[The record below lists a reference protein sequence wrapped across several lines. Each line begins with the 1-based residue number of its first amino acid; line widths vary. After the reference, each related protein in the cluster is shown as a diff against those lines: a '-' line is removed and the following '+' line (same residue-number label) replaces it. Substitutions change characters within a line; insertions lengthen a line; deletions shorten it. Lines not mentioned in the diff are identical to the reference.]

1 MSSPSAL
8 AERDFARLWAAQSV
22 SAFGARITR
31 EGLPIMAV
39 ASLGASPGAL
49 GLLAAV
55 ASGAGLA
62 AGLLGG
68 GFVDRHH
75 RRPILVGADL
85 LRALVLITIPLA
97 AWLGLL
103 TMPQVLVAAALV
115 AAASVVFDVASH
127 AYLPGLIGRE
137 ALVDGN
143 SKLSATEG
151 VAEVGGPALGGLL
164 LQWLTAPFAV
174 AVNAGTYLVSAGF
187 LAAIRKPE
195 PAPEAT
201 EPDHWLSD
209 MTAGFRIALADPI
222 VRPLLLMSTAQGL
235 FGGVFGALYVLFALK
250 TLLLPPAMLGIA
262 IAAGGVGALIGSF
275 VGPWVGRRMGPGPT
289 ILAAMTA
296 LGLALLITPFAPAG
310 PPSALVALI
319 CSQILGDMFAVSGFI
334 QAGSLR
340 QAILPQAVLGR
351 VGGAFHAAA
360 GGTAVIGAL
369 GGGLLGQVIGP
380 RQALLIACLG
390 FLATPLIG
398 LASPLRRVREMPL
411 TA

>member
-1 MSSPSAL
+1 MPSASAF

-31 EGLPIMAV
+31 EGLPIIAV
-39 ASLGASPGAL
+39 ASLGAAPGAL

-55 ASGAGLA
+55 SSAAALT

-68 GFVDRHH
+68 GFVDRHR
-75 RRPILVGADL
+75 RRPVLVGADL

-97 AWLGLL
+97 AWLGGL
-103 TMPQVLVAAALV
+103 TLAQVLIAAALV

-143 SKLSATEG
+143 SKLSATEA

-164 LQWLTAPFAV
+164 FQWLTAPFAV
-174 AVNAGTYLVSAGF
+174 TVNAATYLASAGF
-187 LAAIRKPE
+187 LATIRKPE
-195 PAPEAT
+195 PAPEQGEA
-201 EPDHWLSD
+201 DHWFSD
-209 MTAGFRIALADPI
+209 ITAGFRIALAEPI
-222 VRPLLLMSTAQGL
+222 VRPLLLMSAAQGL

-250 TLLLPPAMLGIA
+250 VLLLPPALLGTA
-262 IAAGGVGALIGSF
+262 IAAGGVGALVGSF
-275 VGPWVGRRMGPGPT
+275 AGPWFGRRLGTGPA
-289 ILAAMTA
+289 ILAATTCG
-296 LGLALLITPFAPAG
+296 GLAVLITPFAPVGAPG
-310 PPSALVALI
+310 ALAALVA
-319 CSQILGDMFAVSGFI
+319 SQLLGDLFMVAALI
-334 QAGSLR
+334 QIGSLR

-360 GGTAVIGAL
+360 GGTAVLGAL

-380 RQALLIACLG
+380 RAAILLACLG

-398 LASPLRRVREMPL
+398 LASPLRRLQEAPL
-411 TA
+411 AG